1 VTLSAAD
8 RHRLRLGALA
18 LPLVAAGA
26 LAPVALAAGHAAHA
40 AGAPPACTTSQLV
53 PTVGSANGA
62 AGTIY
67 MTLSFANVG
76 SACTLRGFPGV
87 QAVARDGSSLG
98 NAARI
103 TNGTTVKTITVKGAR
118 AGNFPVAKATL
129 GIVDTGALPNCK
141 TTAAVALKVTP
152 PNQTTSKTVPLA
164 FLACGHGPSVL
175 NIRPVT
181 G

>member
-8 RHRLRLGALA
+8 RHRLRLSALA

-26 LAPVALAAGHAAHA
+26 VAPAAIAAGHPAHA

-53 PTVGSANGA
+53 PTVGSPNGA

-67 MTLSFANVG
+67 MTLTFANVG

-87 QAVARDGSSLG
+87 QAVGRDGSSLG

-103 TNGTTVKTITVKGAR
+103 TNGTTVKTITLNGAR
-118 AGNFPVAKATL
+118 GGNFPVAKATL
-129 GIVDTGALPNCK
+129 GIVDTGALNCK
-141 TTAAVALKVTP
+141 TAAAVALKVTP
-152 PNQTTSKTVPLA
+152 PNQTTSKTVPLP
-164 FLACGHGPSVL
+164 FLACSHGPSVL
-175 NIRPVT
+175 NIRPVKS
-181 G
+181 